1 MTQEEYLQLV
11 NEVNS
16 NKKFTQI
23 NYPLQGRKVLF
34 YKGEDNEMVK
44 LFKAISTHTSP
55 ELEKIISNS
64 ELDFSGIGFGGFINQ
79 VEVDGRELLLIAT
92 FDFGDLPEDITT
104 AQEVLNYIVEN
115 KIKLNPVFHEEMLGN
130 ITEEQFINLS
140 NKEGIILPPSQY
152 ENRLQIEFDTYNGES
167 VMKDYYA
174 WGEISPKEEYTIQN
188 YVGPVNGATSDFIED
203 EDDVI
208 YINDQKKYFR
218 IMEYEQAE
226 QLVNHPYYNWTVVN
240 GQLGALFSTEPTRE
254 VSTKQQYLFR
264 DVFTKQQYLFIP
276 AQQCSKGKNGYPY
289 DRYCLVWLK
298 YTDKED
304 NSKANALY
312 CDKDGVQIV
321 SESKYVGCSVI
332 GTSHD
337 EK

>member
-23 NYPLQGRKVLF
+23 NYPLQGKKVLF

-44 LFKAISTHTSP
+44 LFKTISNHTSP
-55 ELEKIISNS
+55 ELEKVISNS
-64 ELDFSGIGFGGFINQ
+64 ELHFSAGVFGFINQ
-79 VEVDGRELLLIAT
+79 VVVDDRELSLVAT
-92 FDFGDLPEDITT
+92 FDFSGVMEDLPKDVTT
-104 AQEVLNYIVEN
+104 TQEFLDYIVEN
-115 KIKLNPVFHEEMLGN
+115 KIKLNPIFYEEQMLGN

-140 NKEGIILPPSQY
+140 NKEGIILSPSQY
-152 ENRLQIEFDTYNGES
+152 TNRLQIEFDVYNGKS
-167 VMKDYYA
+167 VMEDYYA
-174 WGEISPKEEYTIQN
+174 WGEINPKEEYTIQN
-188 YVGPVNGATSDFIED
+188 YIGPINGTTSDYIED

-208 YINDQKKYFR
+208 YINDRGKAFR
-218 IMEYEQAE
+218 MMTYEQAE
-226 QLVNHPYYNWTVVN
+226 QLVNHPYYNWTIVN
-240 GQLGALFSTEPTRE
+240 GQLGALFSTEPTRM
-254 VSTKQQYLFR
+254 VDIKY
-264 DVFTKQQYLFIP
+264 YLFIP

-289 DRYCLVWLK
+289 DRYCLVWLR
-298 YTDKED
+298 YTNEED

-332 GTSHD
+332 GTKHD